1 MAHIIGDICIMP
13 RTVKRQVLSCM
24 NGQKSEFCKK
34 DIHNSDKIKQS
45 IKDAAKAKQQLET
58 DVFERENN
66 IQKSAEYREDVL
78 K

>member
-1 MAHIIGDICIMP
+1 MAHIIGDIGVMP

-34 DIHNSDKIKQS
+34 DIHNSDKIKQT
-45 IKDAAKAKQQLET
+45 IKEAAKAKQQLET
-58 DVFERENN
+58 DIFERESN
-66 IQKSAEYREDVL
+66 IKNSAEYRENEL

>member
-13 RTVKRQVLSCM
+13 RTIKRQVLSCM
-24 NGQKSEFCKK
+24 NEQKSKICKK
-34 DIHNSDKIKQS
+34 DIHDSDRIKKS
-45 IKDAAKAKQQLET
+45 LENAAKAKQQLET

-66 IQKSAEYREDVL
+66 IKKSAEYREDVL